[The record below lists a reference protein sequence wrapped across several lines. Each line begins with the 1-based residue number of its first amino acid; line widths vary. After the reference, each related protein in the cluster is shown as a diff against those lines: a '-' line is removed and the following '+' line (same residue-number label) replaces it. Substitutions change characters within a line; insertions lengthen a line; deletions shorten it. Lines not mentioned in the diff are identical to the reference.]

1 MTNISKEKGQWLLNN
16 MVSLE
21 GLETETLVLYV
32 MIIIV
37 KFHFVE
43 HTCPTIFMSVTMI
56 NFWEVS

>member
-1 MTNISKEKGQWLLNN
+1 

-32 MIIIV
+32 MIISV
-37 KFHFVE
+37 KFHLVE
-43 HTCPTIFMSVTMI
+43 HTYPTIFMSVTMI